1 MKAARKPRVV
11 IPAILPVIIALTLPS
26 AATAEDPGACFM
38 VTSSGRTVNL
48 GKLCGVSQPNSTQ
61 STVFRVPIKRRSAK
75 TPVIDVTFNGNQV
88 FEMILDTGASGTL
101 ITQEMA
107 KALKLKPSG
116 TLNASIADG
125 SQIEFKTSVIKTI
138 AVNGLIANNIEVAIA
153 PKADIGLLGHDF
165 FENYDVKILEKQVE
179 FHRR

>member
-11 IPAILPVIIALTLPS
+11 IPAILPVIIALTLPL

-48 GKLCGVSQPNSTQ
+48 GKLCGVSQPNSRI
-61 STVFRVPIKRRSAK
+61 FRVPIKRRSAK

-107 KALKLKPSG
+107 KALNLKPSG
-116 TLNASIADG
+116 ILNASIADG
-125 SQIEFKTSVIKTI
+125 SQIELKTGVVKTI